1 MFKKTKQPESTLFE
15 SPSNLM
21 RGRAL
26 KKYGDPKAWHNQFY
40 ELVTCNI
47 NEDAFKP
54 LFKEGNMGRGN
65 ASISQLVAIM
75 IMKEGNRRSD
85 EQMFEA
91 VDFDLLVRKALGL
104 INISDQAPSLDTY
117 YLLRRRISEYEDET
131 GINLIEHCFKDVTR
145 AQAVKFNIKGNSV
158 RMDSKLIGSNIAR
171 YSRYRIVLTTLQKW
185 AINGIFSLNPSLK
198 KKLKPY
204 LDEDAQKTEYRST
217 SDEIQQKIES
227 LGSLIYKILVRIKAT
242 DGLLLN
248 RVFNEQYEVYHGK
261 VALRDKKRISA
272 DSVQNPNDP
281 DAGYRTKG
289 DQSIKGYSVNATET
303 NDEDGKPSLITD
315 VQVKSATAADKD
327 FLEGGI
333 EGSAE
338 VTGTL
343 AEHVNADGAYQSDG
357 NRDFAADNLI
367 DFVTSGLQGKPSRYD
382 LTLNDDG
389 LTVVDKA
396 TGDVI
401 PVTRAKD
408 KWRIATDSKAK
419 YRYFTPEQVE
429 KALLRKRLEA
439 IPKKEL
445 DRRNNV
451 EAAMFQI
458 SYHTRSNKTRYR
470 GLAKHVMWACSRCLW
485 INFIRLMIF
494 QTTTCQRT
502 IFTLFR
508 ALGRSMQSHLILI
521 GESLLSLLYIF
532 SDKQIELRKV
542 QIALTV

>member
-1 MFKKTKQPESTLFE
+1 
-15 SPSNLM
+15 M

-248 RVFNEQYEVYHGK
+248 RVFN
-261 VALRDKKRISA
+261 
-272 DSVQNPNDP
+272 
-281 DAGYRTKG
+281 GYTMARWPYG
-289 DQSIKGYSVNATET
+289 
-303 NDEDGKPSLITD
+303 
-315 VQVKSATAADKD
+315 
-327 FLEGGI
+327 
-333 EGSAE
+333 
-338 VTGTL
+338 
-343 AEHVNADGAYQSDG
+343 
-357 NRDFAADNLI
+357 
-367 DFVTSGLQGKPSRYD
+367 
-382 LTLNDDG
+382 
-389 LTVVDKA
+389 
-396 TGDVI
+396 
-401 PVTRAKD
+401 
-408 KWRIATDSKAK
+408 
-419 YRYFTPEQVE
+419 
-429 KALLRKRLEA
+429 
-439 IPKKEL
+439 
-445 DRRNNV
+445 
-451 EAAMFQI
+451 
-458 SYHTRSNKTRYR
+458 TRS
-470 GLAKHVMWACSRCLW
+470 G
-485 INFIRLMIF
+485 
-494 QTTTCQRT
+494 
-502 IFTLFR
+502 
-508 ALGRSMQSHLILI
+508 
-521 GESLLSLLYIF
+521 
-532 SDKQIELRKV
+532 
-542 QIALTV
+542 

>member
-1 MFKKTKQPESTLFE
+1 
-15 SPSNLM
+15 M

-47 NEDAFKP
+47 NEDAF
-54 LFKEGNMGRGN
+54 MGRGN

-217 SDEIQQKIES
+217 SDEIQQKM
-227 LGSLIYKILVRIKAT
+227 
-242 DGLLLN
+242 D

-261 VALRDKKRISA
+261 VALRDKKRM
-272 DSVQNPNDP
+272 NPNDP

-327 FLEGGI
+327 FLERGI

-343 AEHVNADGAYQSDG
+343 AEHINADGAYQSDG

-458 SYHTRSNKTRYR
+458 S
-470 GLAKHVMWACSRCLW
+470 
-485 INFIRLMIF
+485 
-494 QTTTCQRT
+494 
-502 IFTLFR
+502 
-508 ALGRSMQSHLILI
+508 
-521 GESLLSLLYIF
+521 
-532 SDKQIELRKV
+532 
-542 QIALTV
+542 